1 MSDAV
6 EGGLTMQEAMSR
18 LAELAPVAMSVL
30 FMFVLIVASS
40 TIVYLVWRAYRS
52 RSEFPPF

>member
-1 MSDAV
+1 MQDA
-6 EGGLTMQEAMSR
+6 MPR

-40 TIVYLVWRAYRS
+40 TVGYLIWRAYRA
-52 RSEFPPF
+52 RSEFPRS